1 MQPVLPEGTP
11 ERIGPYRILEQLG
24 AGGMGT
30 VFLGRNTAGELRAVK
45 LLLHVHP
52 SDGASVKRLY
62 REARSAQKV
71 HHPNLCPVHDVGQ
84 DGELFYLAMERI
96 EGRTLATA
104 FASGETFSAPRAV
117 ELVRT
122 LADAV
127 HALHEAGIVH
137 RDLKPANVMLRP
149 DGAPVIIDFGM
160 ARRFDNSET
169 LLTLTGSIA
178 GTPGYMAP
186 EQITGEPDDIGPPCD
201 LYSLGVILY
210 ELVTGS
216 TPFSGNVATIL
227 GSIVSEPA
235 PPPRTRCPELDPV
248 LDAVC
253 LRALDKSPAERFAS
267 AQEFAEVLAAWLRDP
282 ALSAAMLEAIAARTP
297 TPAPPPDLAS
307 ADASGIRRIW
317 NSFLGRQ

>member
-24 AGGMGT
+24 TGGMGT
-30 VFLGRNTAGELRAVK
+30 VFLARNAAGEQRAVK
-45 LLLHVHP
+45 LLLHVNP
-52 SDGASVKRLY
+52 ADAASVKRLY
-62 REARSAQKV
+62 REARSAQGV
-71 HHPNLCPVHDVGQ
+71 HHPHLCSVHDVGQ
-84 DGELFYLAMERI
+84 DGDLFYLAMERI

-104 FASGETFSAPRAV
+104 LAAGEAFSTARAV
-117 ELVRT
+117 KLVCT
-122 LADAV
+122 LAEAV

-149 DGAPVIIDFGM
+149 DGAPVVIDFGM

-186 EQITGEPDDIGPPCD
+186 EQITGEADEIGPPCD

-216 TPFSGNVATIL
+216 PPFSGNVATIL

-235 PPPRTRCPELDPV
+235 PPPRTRCPQLDPV
-248 LDAVC
+248 LDEVC
-253 LRALDKSPAERFAS
+253 LRALAKRPAERFAS
-267 AQEFAEVLAAWLRDP
+267 ARELADVLAAWLRDP
-282 ALSAAMLEAIAARTP
+282 GLSARMLGEIADRTP
-297 TPAPPPDLAS
+297 PRPS
-307 ADASGIRRIW
+307 ADSPPSESGGIRRIW
-317 NSFLGRQ
+317 NSLLGRE